1 MTASRPRRSGALD
14 PALLIFAIL
23 ALCAALTWL
32 VPAGT
37 FERSV
42 IEVPGVGTREVVI
55 PGSYEPSTT
64 SSRQGVGAILLAPIR
79 GLVAAS
85 DIVAFVLLVGGA
97 FAVLERTGAVAA
109 GLKRLVRAAERSRR
123 VERLVIPL
131 FMILFSLGGAIFGM
145 AEETIPFVLIFVPL
159 ARSLGYDA
167 VVGVAIPFVGSQAGF
182 AAAFLNPFTIG
193 VAQGIAEVPLFS
205 GIGLR
210 IGLWAVIT
218 AVAIAFVMAYAARV
232 KRDPAASA
240 VAGLTPPGPRP
251 DAGAADGSGDRRS
264 DAAGA
269 GAGSGTG
276 ESGESRES
284 GAMDRRHLAVL
295 ATFGVGVALLV
306 VGVIR
311 FGWYIEEIAALFV
324 GLGIA
329 LGVVGRLR
337 ASEISAAFM
346 EGARALVATAV
357 IIGLAR
363 GILVVLEDGLII
375 DTLLMAF
382 SSLVDDVGALGSAW
396 VMFAAQTGL
405 NFFVPSGSGQ
415 AALTMPVMAPL
426 ADLVGVTRQTAVL
439 AYQLGD
445 GFTNL
450 IIPTNPVLIGAI
462 SLGGVPWDRWAR
474 WMLPLQGVFFAL
486 GLAALA
492 LAVLSGYGVPMS

>member
-1 MTASRPRRSGALD
+1 
-14 PALLIFAIL
+14 
-23 ALCAALTWL
+23 
-32 VPAGT
+32 
-37 FERSV
+37 
-42 IEVPGVGTREVVI
+42 VGTREVVI

-109 GLKRLVRAAERSRR
+109 GLRRLVRAAERSRR

-210 IGLWAVIT
+210 IGLWAVVT

-232 KRDPAASA
+232 KRDPTASA
-240 VAGLTPPGPRP
+240 VAGLTPPG
-251 DAGAADGSGDRRS
+251 DAGVS
-264 DAAGA
+264 
-269 GAGSGTG
+269 G
-276 ESGESRES
+276 ESGES

-295 ATFGVGVALLV
+295 ATFGVGVAMLV

-492 LAVLSGYGVPMS
+492 LAVLSGYGVPIS